1 MSEPSL
7 HRDRPIADLTG
18 RTALVSGGTSGL
30 GLRTAQRLLE
40 AGAGVVVTGRDSR
53 RGEQACRALAA
64 LGEVEFVAADARSRE
79 ATERAL
85 DVAEARFGPVTL
97 LVACAG
103 WGVVNPLLDTSPED
117 WSQTMATNVDGS
129 FFLAQS
135 GIRRMRRAQLPGAA
149 VLVASDAGV
158 VGERS
163 IGAYS
168 VSKAAVVMLT
178 KVLALDAAPAGVR
191 VNCVCPGYVAPGM
204 RDLPDRT
211 GGPGYVDP
219 PLPPIG
225 RYGSPDDIAE
235 AIMFLLSDRA
245 AFVTGAVLM
254 AEGGITAGIS

>member
-1 MSEPSL
+1 MTTDSDGP
-7 HRDRPIADLTG
+7 RPIADLSG

-30 GLRTAQRLLE
+30 GLCTARKLLE
-40 AGAGVVVTGRDSR
+40 AGAGVVVTGRNSG
-53 RGEQACRALAA
+53 RGEDARRALAE
-64 LGEVEFVAADARSRE
+64 LGPIEFVAADARSRE
-79 ATERAL
+79 ATEHAF

-135 GIRRMRRAQLPGAA
+135 AIRRMRQHQLPGAA

-168 VSKAAVVMLT
+168 VAKAAVVMMT
-178 KVLALDAAPAGVR
+178 KVLALDAAPSGVR
-191 VNCVCPGYVAPGM
+191 VNCICPGYVVPGM
-204 RDLPDRT
+204 RDFPDRS

-219 PLPPIG
+219 PVPPVG
-225 RYGSPDDIAE
+225 RYGSADDIAE
-235 AIMFLLSDRA
+235 SIMFLLSDRA